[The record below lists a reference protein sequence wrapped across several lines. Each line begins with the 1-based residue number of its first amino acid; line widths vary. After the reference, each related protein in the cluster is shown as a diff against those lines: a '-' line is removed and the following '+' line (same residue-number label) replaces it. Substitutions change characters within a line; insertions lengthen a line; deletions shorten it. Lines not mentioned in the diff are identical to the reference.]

1 MSIAKKSIAVIA
13 ILAVT
18 VAIAFS
24 FFATIQVAQAA
35 ALTQSQ
41 VDAIVSLL
49 QSFGADS
56 TTIANVQASLNGQPT
71 TGSGS
76 GSTSG
81 GSCAFT
87 FTQTLQVGSSGAE
100 VMNLQK
106 FLNMDAATQV
116 AASGAGSPGSE
127 TSTFGPATKAAVIKF
142 QNKYAADVLAPAGL
156 SAGTGYWGALSRAK
170 ANAMC
175 VGGSTGGSTPSAGT
189 GLSVG
194 SAAQPANGL
203 AVQGAIRIPF
213 TKVTLTAG
221 NDGDVTVNGIVVQRV
236 GFGSDA
242 AFSGVVLLND
252 SGMQLGTAKTF
263 NSNHQATVGGTFT
276 IPKGTSRTYTVAA
289 NMNASLS
296 AYAGEAPAI
305 SVVSVNTTATV
316 AGSMPITGA
325 YHTINSTLSTGSLT
339 LASSQAYAS
348 NASSTKSLGTTGYK
362 FTGFNLTANSAED
375 ISLRSIRVNQTG
387 SASAS
392 DLANVAIVVNG
403 TAYPAVLS
411 SDGKYYDATFGSG
424 IVIPK
429 GNKVEV
435 YVQGDIVGSNASGRT
450 VQFHIDRSSD
460 IYATG
465 QTYGYG
471 SAISGGAAGTP
482 YFYGMTV
489 TVNGASVTTIAK
501 DTSVAAQNI
510 SLNVLNQP
518 LGGFYVDL
526 VGESI
531 TVQSMVF
538 NVATS
543 ASIGGKLT
551 NVTLVDENGSVVA
564 GPVDASASGSTIT
577 FTDSVTFKTGN
588 HKYKLLGKVNPNA
601 TNGATIVISTTPSSG
616 WTNVRGET
624 SGNSIT
630 LSQSS
635 FSMNTMTVKSG
646 TLTIGRASSP
656 ASQTIVPGGVSVLMA
671 NVQFDASQSGEDVRF
686 AAAPLKLRF
695 DVGSFEGAPNKLSSC
710 QLFDGTTALNTGSN
724 VLNPST
730 SATTTDPDNNTI
742 TLDNPV
748 TVTKGTVKTL
758 GVRCNV
764 ASTADNAS
772 QFAWDVQDATNW
784 TFTGANSGS
793 TISGAD
799 AGGDST
805 IIVTIG
811 AGSTTVTTD
820 ASSPSYKTVS
830 AGSTDVTIGAM
841 KFHASNEAFNMT
853 KLGLS
858 LTNSASSSSGDLVKV
873 NIYDGATKVGEAYFS
888 SGATVATSTLMTVV
902 TVPKDG
908 DKVLT
913 LKADLA
919 DIGTGQAVTF
929 SGHLLAVDYLNAEG
943 TGVDSGNTQ
952 QLSTSAGSTA
962 VAGVRVLK
970 SYPTVAKDTLSA
982 TGLADGELMRF
993 KVTADA
999 KGPIS
1004 ITELNFGF
1012 ATTSVTLSNVNVY
1025 VYEDANYST
1034 GASGLQSGGMFSTTN
1049 PVGVN
1054 WVSSASNYEFT
1065 AYNGSASTTLNIP
1078 AGATRYFAVRGS
1090 VAGVVSGSSITTT
1103 LKGASSFTT
1112 CATPAA
1118 ATTNPL
1124 CQATAAFGNDFI
1136 WSPNSTTT
1144 PVRADQDWTGG
1155 YGVSGL
1161 PSTGLTNTRSQ

>member
-1 MSIAKKSIAVIA
+1 
-13 ILAVT
+13 
-18 VAIAFS
+18 
-24 FFATIQVAQAA
+24 
-35 ALTQSQ
+35 
-41 VDAIVSLL
+41 
-49 QSFGADS
+49 
-56 TTIANVQASLNGQPT
+56 
-71 TGSGS
+71 
-76 GSTSG
+76 
-81 GSCAFT
+81 
-87 FTQTLQVGSSGAE
+87 
-100 VMNLQK
+100 
-106 FLNMDAATQV
+106 
-116 AASGAGSPGSE
+116 
-127 TSTFGPATKAAVIKF
+127 
-142 QNKYAADVLAPAGL
+142 
-156 SAGTGYWGALSRAK
+156 
-170 ANAMC
+170 
-175 VGGSTGGSTPSAGT
+175 
-189 GLSVG
+189 
-194 SAAQPANGL
+194 
-203 AVQGAIRIPF
+203 
-213 TKVTLTAG
+213 
-221 NDGDVTVNGIVVQRV
+221 
-236 GFGSDA
+236 
-242 AFSGVVLLND
+242 
-252 SGMQLGTAKTF
+252 
-263 NSNHQATVGGTFT
+263 
-276 IPKGTSRTYTVAA
+276 
-289 NMNASLS
+289 
-296 AYAGEAPAI
+296 
-305 SVVSVNTTATV
+305 
-316 AGSMPITGA
+316 
-325 YHTINSTLSTGSLT
+325 
-339 LASSQAYAS
+339 
-348 NASSTKSLGTTGYK
+348 
-362 FTGFNLTANSAED
+362 LTANSAED

-435 YVQGDIVGSNASGRT
+435 YVQGDIVGSSAAGRT

-471 SAISGGAAGTP
+471 SAISGGQSGTP

-501 DTSVAAQNI
+501 DTGVAAQNI
-510 SLNVLNQP
+510 SINVLNQP

-538 NVATS
+538 SVATS
-543 ASIGGKLT
+543 GSIGGPLT

-588 HKYKLLGKVNPNA
+588 HKYKLLGKVNSSASNSS
-601 TNGATIVISTTPSSG
+601 TIVLSTTPSSQ

-630 LSQSS
+630 LSQGA

-646 TLTIGRASSP
+646 SVTIGNASSP
-656 ASQTIVPGGVSVLMA
+656 ASQTIVPGGVSVLMT
-671 NVQFDASQSGEDVRF
+671 NFQFDASQSGEDVRF
-686 AAAPLKLRF
+686 AAVPLTLGGT
-695 DVGSFEGAPNKLSSC
+695 GSAGILSSC
-710 QLFDGTTALNTGSN
+710 QLMDGSTVLNGGSN
-724 VLNPST
+724 VVNPST
-730 SATTTDPDNNTI
+730 GSASYTA

-758 GVRCNV
+758 GIRCNV
-764 ASTADNAS
+764 ASTATTS
-772 QFAWDVQDATNW
+772 STFAWSLQSAGNF
-784 TFTGANSGS
+784 TFTGATSNS
-793 TISGAD
+793 TISG
-799 AGGDST
+799 ST
-805 IIVTIG
+805 SGSSPTITVTIS

-830 AGSTDVTIGAM
+830 AGSTDVTVGAL

-853 KLGLS
+853 KLGLV
-858 LTNSASSSSGDLVKV
+858 LTSASASSSSGDLVKV
-873 NIYDGATKVGEAYFS
+873 NIYDGATKVGEAFFA
-888 SGATVATSTLMTVV
+888 SGATSATSTLSTVV
-902 TVPKDG
+902 VVPKDG

-929 SGHLLAVDYLNAEG
+929 SGHLLKVDYENAEG
-943 TGVDSGNTQ
+943 TGFDSGSTQ
-952 QLSTSAGSTA
+952 QLGAGAGSTS
-962 VAGVRVLK
+962 VAGARILK
-970 SYPTVAKDTLSA
+970 SYPTVAKDTLGS

-1025 VYEDANYST
+1025 VYEDANYSL
-1034 GASGLQSGGMFSTTN
+1034 GASGLQSGGMFSSTN
-1049 PVGVN
+1049 PMSA
-1054 WVSSASNYEFT
+1054 WASSSSNVEFT
-1065 AYNGSASTTLNIP
+1065 AYSGSASTTIQIP

-1112 CATPAA
+1112 CAASA
-1118 ATTNPL
+1118 NTTNPL
-1124 CQATAAFGNDFI
+1124 CTAAASGFGNDFI